1 LSTRRK
7 FDEELTA
14 GRIEL
19 GRLAG
24 DEFLKLV
31 GRHGRGN
38 QLGATGIIHGV
49 RRKKVNPHGQNRH
62 GLPLPNELMGNRTSS
77 KHLVAVRRNTAGSGR
92 ESFFHSLGITAR
104 VNAMYRFPD
113 HNFMLVVLDQLLET
127 GSFVT
132 DLDRL
137 KRLPALQ
144 SRLNGESNY
153 GSTIPEMDDF
163 FRGVQLTQDDLEQ
176 VTELWF
182 DGGNDIYHLVRPFWS
197 GTDDDFDVKSVDGF
211 ERLTNL
217 RIVHHHAMI
226 SDSEVDRFRA
236 AGIECV

>member
-1 LSTRRK
+1 
-7 FDEELTA
+7 
-14 GRIEL
+14 
-19 GRLAG
+19 
-24 DEFLKLV
+24 
-31 GRHGRGN
+31 
-38 QLGATGIIHGV
+38 
-49 RRKKVNPHGQNRH
+49 
-62 GLPLPNELMGNRTSS
+62 
-77 KHLVAVRRNTAGSGR
+77 
-92 ESFFHSLGITAR
+92 
-104 VNAMYRFPD
+104 MYRFPD

-182 DGGNDIYHLVRPFWS
+182 DGGTTFTTLYGRS
-197 GTDDDFDVKSVDGF
+197 GAGPMMT
-211 ERLTNL
+211 LTSSPST
-217 RIVHHHAMI
+217 A
-226 SDSEVDRFRA
+226 SKDSPIF
-236 AGIECV
+236 G